1 MNNKILSLLGFATKA
16 GKLSF
21 GFEASVQAIK
31 SSKARLVLVCED
43 ISPRSL
49 KEIRFFAD
57 KKNIKYFI
65 LKGIDIK
72 ALSTAIGRKCGIASV
87 NEVGF
92 ADALEKVLIEGG
104 FANDK

>member
-1 MNNKILSLLGFATKA
+1 MKAKILSLLGFAAKA

-21 GFEASVQAIK
+21 GFEASVQSIK
-31 SSKARLVLVCED
+31 SSKAKIVLVTED
-43 ISPRSL
+43 ISPKSL
-49 KEIRFFAD
+49 KEIRFYSQ
-57 KKNIKYFI
+57 KKNIINFI

-72 ALSTAIGRKCGIASV
+72 ALSTAVGRKCGIVSV

-92 ADALEKVLIEGG
+92 AKALEKALIEGG

>member
-1 MNNKILSLLGFATKA
+1 MNNKILSLLGFAAKA
-16 GKLSF
+16 GRLSF
-21 GFEASVQAIK
+21 GFEASVQSIN
-31 SSKARLVLVCED
+31 SSKAQLVLIAED
-43 ISPRSL
+43 ISPKSL
-49 KEIRFFAD
+49 KEIRFFAE

-72 ALSTAIGRKCGIASV
+72 ALSIAIGRKCGIVSV

-92 ADALEKVLIEGG
+92 AKALEKVLIEGG